1 MKANRKLSGAVAAVL
16 GAHTA
21 QAAAQAAPPASETP
35 ASGALQ
41 EVLVTANRRV
51 ENLQD
56 VPITIQA
63 LTAETLSQLNVQTF
77 DDFLKYLPNVTATTF
92 GPAQGDINM
101 RGLSTGGSGGVQG
114 VGATESFPN
123 VAVYLDEQ
131 SGEVPGRNLDIYAV
145 DLERIEVLEGPQG
158 TLFGAGAEA
167 GVVRY
172 ITNKPKLNV
181 TAAAVNAGYA
191 TTSHGDPSSAV
202 DAVINL
208 PLIEDRVAAR
218 LVIYDDRRG
227 GYLDNIPATFAREPT
242 DRVVVNY
249 FGGVVPPN
257 SGAINNF
264 NNVGKAINPV
274 TYQGVRASVLY
285 QINDAWTALITQ
297 SYQSIDAEGVFWAEQ
312 YDSLANPLPDL
323 SVQLFGPSYDKDK
336 FENTAWTLEG
346 KLADLRLVY
355 AGAFLDRTVDQL
367 QDYTNYSRGT
377 YSGYYQCNYPGYPF
391 NQGFYTAANAPN
403 PGLVGVAIPTSGNF
417 QQSSAYPGMGVS
429 PGFCYSPH
437 TFWTDHETT
446 THQSHELRVSTPDA
460 WRLRGLVGLF
470 WEQYR
475 VHENTDWHYGTS
487 PNFYPIGPPSIDPYV
502 SPPTN
507 YPVTSNNPNVRALG
521 DAFFDDVT
529 RGYQQTAIFASIDF
543 DIIPKVLTITG
554 GTRWYDTRN
563 FELGSNVG
571 SFGCEIYGPY
581 VGYVPPNPCVSTLAN
596 GVLSNLNNLDA
607 KHLRDSYVGT
617 RSRANLSWHITPD
630 VMAYYT
636 WSQGFRPGGFNRAQA
651 EIKSSS
657 PLFGIWQPP
666 IAYAPDTLTNNEIGW
681 KTEWLDHHLQFNGA
695 LYQENWDNVQL
706 SIFDPSVTGNLVFT
720 TNGPNYRVRGA
731 ETQLLWRIGTGLT
744 VTGSAA
750 WNSSENVHNLTL
762 VGTNGQP
769 ITNVVNP
776 FGVLGGPLAQSPPF
790 QGNLRARYDFRVRD
804 YDAFVQVGTTHQ
816 AHSYATTNPQQTTFQ
831 GVPTNFDD
839 PAFTTY
845 DASAGIASGAWTTQL
860 YAENFT
866 DTRAILYSSYAEFVK
881 MNTINRP
888 RTLGLRISYRFEG
901 K

>member
-16 GAHTA
+16 GAHAA
-21 QAAAQAAPPASETP
+21 QAAAQAAPPAAETP

-101 RGLSTGGSGGVQG
+101 RGLSTGGSGGTQG
-114 VGATESFPN
+114 FGATGSFPN

-181 TAAAVNAGYA
+181 TEAAVNAGYA
-191 TTSHGDPSSAV
+191 TTAHGDPSAAA

-208 PLIEDRVAAR
+208 PLIADRLAAR

-227 GYLDNIPATFAREPT
+227 GYIDNIPATFAREPT

-257 SGAINNF
+257 SGPINNF
-264 NNVGKAINPV
+264 NNAGKAINPV
-274 TYQGVRASVLY
+274 TYQGVRASVLW
-285 QINDAWTALITQ
+285 QINDAWKALITQ

-346 KLADLRLVY
+346 RVSGLRLVY
-355 AGAFLDRTVDQL
+355 AGAFLSRTADQL

-377 YSGYYQCNYPGYPF
+377 YAGYYQCNYPGYPF
-391 NQGFYTAANAPN
+391 INGVPT
-403 PGLVGVAIPTSGNF
+403 PG
-417 QQSSAYPGMGVS
+417 SA
-429 PGFCYSPH
+429 GFCYSPR

-446 THQSHELRVSTPDA
+446 THQSHELRVSTPDD

-487 PNFYPIGPPSIDPYV
+487 PNFYPIGPPSINPYGAQ
-502 SPPTN
+502 PTN
-507 YPVTSNNPNVRALG
+507 YPVTSNNPNVRPLG

-529 RGYQQTAIFASIDF
+529 RGYQQLAAFASVDF

-581 VGYVPPNPCVSTLAN
+581 DGYVPPNPCVSTLAT

-607 KHLRDSYVGT
+607 KHLRNSYVGT
-617 RSRANLSWHITPD
+617 RSRANLTWHVTPD

-651 EIKSSS
+651 QISPNS
-657 PLFGIWQPP
+657 PLFGIWAPP
-666 IAYAPDTLTNNEIGW
+666 ISYAPDTLTNNEIGW
-681 KTEWLDHHLQFNGA
+681 KTEWLDHHLQWNGA
-695 LYQENWDNVQL
+695 VYQENWDNVQL

-731 ETQLLWRIGTGLT
+731 ETQLVWRAAAGLT
-744 VTGSAA
+744 VTGAAA

-762 VGTNGQP
+762 LDKNGQP

-776 FGVLGGPLAQSPPF
+776 FGQLGAPLAQSPPF
-790 QGNLRARYDFRVRD
+790 EGNLRARYDWRVRD

-831 GVPTNFDD
+831 GVPTNFND
-839 PAFTTY
+839 PSFTTY
-845 DASAGIASGAWTTQL
+845 DASAGVGSGPWLAQL
-860 YAENFT
+860 YAENLT

-881 MNTINRP
+881 MNTVNRP
-888 RTLGLRISYRFEG
+888 RTVGVRVSYKLEG

>member
-1 MKANRKLSGAVAAVL
+1 MKANTSLSRAVAAIL
-16 GAHTA
+16 GAHA
-21 QAAAQAAPPASETP
+21 AQSVQAAAPATDTADS
-35 ASGALQ
+35 SALQ
-41 EVLVTANRRV
+41 QVIVTANRRV

-63 LTAETLSQLNVQTF
+63 LTAETLSQLNVETF
-77 DDFLKYLPNVTATTF
+77 DDFVKYLPNVTATTF

-101 RGLSTGGSGGVQG
+101 RGLSTGGSGGTQG

-167 GVVRY
+167 GVLRY

-181 TAAAVNAGYA
+181 TEASVNAGYA
-191 TTSHGDPSSAV
+191 STAHGDPSSSV
-202 DAVINL
+202 DAVLNV
-208 PLIEDRVAAR
+208 PLIEDRLAAR
-218 LVIYDDRRG
+218 MVVYDDRRG
-227 GYLDNIPATFAREPT
+227 GYINNIPATFARQPS
-242 DRVVVNY
+242 DRVVTDY

-257 SGAINNF
+257 SGPINNF
-264 NNVGKAINPV
+264 QDAANAINPV
-274 TYQGVRASVLY
+274 TYQGLRAAVLY
-285 QINDAWTALITQ
+285 QINDDWKALITQ
-297 SYQSIDAEGVFWAEQ
+297 SYQSIDAEGVSWEEQ

-323 SVQLFGPSYDKDK
+323 SVELYGPSYDKDK

-346 KLADLRLVY
+346 KVEELKLIY
-355 AGAFLDRTVDQL
+355 AGAFLDRSVDQL

-391 NQGFYTAANAPN
+391 NSGFYTAGNAPN
-403 PGLVGVAIPTSGNF
+403 PGLVGLAIPTPGNF
-417 QQSSAYPGMGVS
+417 TQSSAYPGQGVS
-429 PGFCYSPH
+429 PGYCYSPR

-446 THQSHELRVSTPDA
+446 THQSHELRLSTPDE
-460 WRLRGLVGLF
+460 WRLRGLVGFF

-475 VHENTDWHYGTS
+475 IHENADWHYGTS

-502 SPPTN
+502 TPPSS
-507 YPVTSNNPNVRALG
+507 YPVTSNNPAVRPL
-521 DAFFDDVT
+521 DDVFFDDVT
-529 RGYQQTAIFASIDF
+529 RGYEQTAAFTSIDF
-543 DIIPKVLTITG
+543 DIIPKVLTLTG

-581 VGYVPPNPCVSTLAN
+581 TGYVPPNPCVSTLAN

-607 KHLRDSYVGT
+607 RHLRDSYVGT
-617 RSRANLSWHITPD
+617 RSRANLTWHITPD
-630 VMAYYT
+630 AMAYYT

-651 EIKSSS
+651 EIKASS
-657 PLFGIWQPP
+657 PLFGIWEPP
-666 IAYAPDTLTNNEIGW
+666 ISYAPDTLTNNEIGW
-681 KTEWLDHHLQFNGA
+681 KTEWLDHHLLFNGA
-695 LYQENWDNVQL
+695 VYQENWNNVQL

-731 ETQLLWRIGTGLT
+731 ETQLVWRIVAGLT

-750 WNSSENVHNLTL
+750 WNSSENVKNLTL

-769 ITNVVNP
+769 ITDVVNP
-776 FGVLGGPLAQSPPF
+776 FGPLGAPLAQSPPLE
-790 QGNLRARYDFRVRD
+790 GNLRVRYEFRLNE
-804 YDAFVQVGTTHQ
+804 YDAFMQIGTTHQ
-816 AHSYATTNPQQTTFQ
+816 AHSYATTNPQQMTFQ
-831 GVPTNFDD
+831 GVPTDFND

-845 DASAGIASGAWTTQL
+845 DASAGIGSGPWVAQL

-881 MNTINRP
+881 MDTVNRP
-888 RTLGLRISYRFEG
+888 RTLGVRISYKFAG

>member
-1 MKANRKLSGAVAAVL
+1 MKANRKLSSAVATIL
-16 GAHTA
+16 GAH
-21 QAAAQAAPPASETP
+21 AAQSVAQTATPPAEAP

-77 DDFLKYLPNVTATTF
+77 DDFIKYLPNVTTTSF

-114 VGATESFPN
+114 GGATESFPN

-167 GVVRY
+167 GVLRY

-181 TAAAVNAGYA
+181 TQAGVNAGYA

-202 DAVINL
+202 DAVLNL
-208 PLIEDRVAAR
+208 PLIEDRVAVRA
-218 LVIYDDRRG
+218 VVYSDRRG
-227 GYLDNIPATFAREPT
+227 GYIDNIPGTFTREPT

-257 SGAINNF
+257 SGPINNF
-264 NNVGKAINPV
+264 NDVGRAINPV
-274 TYQGVRASVLY
+274 TYTGLRASVLW
-285 QINDAWTALITQ
+285 QINDAWKALITQ

-323 SVQLFGPSYDKDK
+323 SVQLYGPSFNKDK

-346 KLADLRLVY
+346 KLSDIKLVY

-377 YSGYYQCNYPGYPF
+377 YAGYYQCNYPGYPF
-391 NQGFYTAANAPN
+391 INGVPT
-403 PGLVGVAIPTSGNF
+403 PG
-417 QQSSAYPGMGVS
+417 SA
-429 PGFCYSPH
+429 GFCYSPL

-446 THQSHELRVSTPDA
+446 THQSHELRLSTPDD
-460 WRLRGLVGLF
+460 WRLRGLLGFF

-475 VHENTDWHYGTS
+475 IHENTDWHYGTS

-502 SPPTN
+502 NPPTN

-529 RGYQQTAIFASIDF
+529 RGYQQLAAFTSIDF
-543 DIIPKVLTITG
+543 DVIPKVLTVTA

-596 GVLSNLNNLDA
+596 GVLSNMNNLDA

-617 RSRANLSWHITPD
+617 RSRVNLTWHVTPD

-651 EIKSSS
+651 VVHGQ
-657 PLFGIWQPP
+657 LAGVWTPP
-666 IAYAPDTLTNNEIGW
+666 ISYAPDTLTNNEIGW

-695 LYQENWDNVQL
+695 VYQENWDNVQL
-706 SIFDPSVTGNLVFT
+706 SIFDPGVTGNLVFT

-731 ETQLLWRIGTGLT
+731 ETQLAWRLLPGLT

-750 WNSSENVHNLTL
+750 WNSSENVRNLSL
-762 VGTNGQP
+762 IGINGQP
-769 ITNVVNP
+769 IVGVVNP
-776 FGVLGGPLAQSPPF
+776 FGEVGQPLAQSPPF
-790 QGNLRARYDFRVRD
+790 EGNLRARYEFRLHD

-816 AHSYATTNPQQTTFQ
+816 AHSYATINPQQTTFQ

-839 PAFTTY
+839 PSFTTY
-845 DASAGIASGAWTTQL
+845 DASCGIAAGAWSTQL
-860 YAENFT
+860 YAENLT

-881 MNTINRP
+881 MNTVNRP
-888 RTLGLRISYRFEG
+888 RTIGLRVAYKFDGR
-901 K
+901 